1 MISWSNESL
10 TDRYNYRWAPRQ
22 VKPAAEH
29 RAASDSHANNI
40 SVILLLN
47 LHLPHCLQGLA
58 VAARLTKTSFVH
70 VWRPHITS
78 SADIKYIN
86 MS

>member
-1 MISWSNESL
+1 MISWSNDSL
-10 TDRYNYRWAPRQ
+10 IDRYNYRWAPRQ

-47 LHLPHCLQGLA
+47 LRLHHWLQALT
-58 VAARLTKTSFVH
+58 VAARFTETTFVH
-70 VWRPHITS
+70 VWHPHISS